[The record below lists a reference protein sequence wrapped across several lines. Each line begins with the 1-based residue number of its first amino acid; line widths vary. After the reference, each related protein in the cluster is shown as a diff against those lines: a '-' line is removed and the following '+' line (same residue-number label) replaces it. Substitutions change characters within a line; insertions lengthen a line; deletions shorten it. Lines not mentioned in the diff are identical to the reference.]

1 MAGAVQGI
9 MQAAGVVGNTL
20 GAIGDVAAAV
30 AQKKEAK
37 RQLELGNKLAAQ
49 QRLDFQQTYGDLT
62 SLLQGQAT
70 YKGDTS
76 QYQRAEQEAQR
87 QQAMA
92 QNVPVS
98 DQLYREQAGR
108 TSANTFARGVK
119 GAKSGTDLMSLA
131 GLVGGQENQQMQNIN
146 IDSANKGFSL
156 QQQANQAM
164 ISSIANTAAATARER
179 GLEFESIL
187 NKSNAGINLAREKG
201 LGEMDQNWNLA
212 QSNMAQRGAVANSNA
227 AIMSGIGGIFRSMG
241 GGIAQQNMQNQQME
255 LLRGQMAY
263 NTPQASNFNAQTFDS
278 IMRKDLMSLSGYTP
292 TVSPLMLPKPKT
304 QPTGWGA
311 AGVPQ

>member
-1 MAGAVQGI
+1 MAGTVGAI
-9 MQAAGVVGNTL
+9 MQAAGTVGNTL
-20 GAIGDVAAAV
+20 GAIGDVAGAIM
-30 AQKKEAK
+30 QRKEAK
-37 RQLELGNKLAAQ
+37 KQLELGNKLAAQ

-62 SLLQGQAT
+62 SMLQGQAT
-70 YKGDTS
+70 YKGDIS
-76 QYQRAEQEAQR
+76 QFQRAESEAQR
-87 QQAMA
+87 QQIMA

-146 IDSANKGFSL
+146 IDTANRGMSL
-156 QQQANQAM
+156 QQQANQNM
-164 ISSIANTAAATARER
+164 ISTIAQTAAASARER

-212 QSNMAQRGAVANSNA
+212 QTNMAQRGALANSNA

-241 GGIAQQNMQNQQME
+241 GGIAQQNMQNQQMD
-255 LLRGQMAY
+255 LLRGQMAGQSTLVPPSGQSM
-263 NTPQASNFNAQTFDS
+263 NFWQPSFNAANGYDLRNLASTFPS
-278 IMRKDLMSLSGYTP
+278 
-292 TVSPLMLPKPKT
+292 
-304 QPTGWGA
+304 GWGS
-311 AGVPQ
+311 GGTPK

>member
-1 MAGAVQGI
+1 

-37 RQLELGNKLAAQ
+37 KQLELGNKLAAQ
-49 QRLDFQQTYGDLT
+49 QRLDFQQAYGDLT
-62 SLLQGQAT
+62 SMLQGQAT

-87 QQAMA
+87 QQIMA

-146 IDSANKGFSL
+146 IDTANRGMSL
-156 QQQANQAM
+156 QQQANQNM

-212 QSNMAQRGAVANSNA
+212 QTNMAQRGAVANSNA

-241 GGIAQQNMQNQQME
+241 GGIAQQNMQNQQMD
-255 LLRGQMAY
+255 LLRGQMGRQSGQY
-263 NTPQASNFNAQTFDS
+263 IPPQSVESFWRPSFNAANGY
-278 IMRKDLMSLSGYTP
+278 DLKNLGGNFMPSGFNGNGTY
-292 TVSPLMLPKPKT
+292 KYG
-304 QPTGWGA
+304 Q
-311 AGVPQ
+311 